1 MKGKVQLLALLAI
14 FLAFSFFLYLSIAQE
29 FVNSSQ
35 NLATDKN
42 LDEQLASL
50 NLGSEEDYSKQSVES
65 QTTVASKFERT
76 FSEDLSNEEKD
87 NTSIQVDETQTN
99 EVENRSIESVP
110 KSKVYLKLNIDKKR
124 IIRGEDFL
132 LKVLVVN
139 DGEAEAKNVKVIV
152 DLPKGLSTEDSEKV
166 CGTIVANSSCEL
178 EFFVKSNLSTRPGK
192 NVIKVRVFY
201 E

>member
-76 FSEDLSNEEKD
+76 FSEDLSNEEKG